1 MENGTLLLENDKIT
15 KAFKNMFQTLLN
27 QPRRGV
33 VSEKYDTVEQNIEQ
47 LSMEEVLTMLEMLKN
62 GKTPWA
68 DDIIPECLKNR
79 EEQLIKQLYKL
90 VNTIWDQEEIPTA
103 MKHFHLM
110 PGVHKRQHH
119 EFYNYRVISIL
130 VIHEYCNTL
139 YKVLSNVLLKPHIK
153 EIIGDYQSG
162 FIAGKSILDKIYVIK
177 QLIEKSQGFDKDVH
191 LLFVDFKA
199 TYNSVNRERL
209 WRVID

>member
-1 MENGTLLLENDKIT
+1 M
-15 KAFKNMFQTLLN
+15 
-27 QPRRGV
+27 
-33 VSEKYDTVEQNIEQ
+33 
-47 LSMEEVLTMLEMLKN
+47 
-62 GKTPWA
+62 
-68 DDIIPECLKNR
+68 
-79 EEQLIKQLYKL
+79 
-90 VNTIWDQEEIPTA
+90 
-103 MKHFHLM
+103 
-110 PGVHKRQHH
+110 
-119 EFYNYRVISIL
+119 
-130 VIHEYCNTL
+130 IHEYCNTL

-209 WRVID
+209 WRVIDQMEIPKKVIRMIRPCVCGSKCKVKYEVRGI